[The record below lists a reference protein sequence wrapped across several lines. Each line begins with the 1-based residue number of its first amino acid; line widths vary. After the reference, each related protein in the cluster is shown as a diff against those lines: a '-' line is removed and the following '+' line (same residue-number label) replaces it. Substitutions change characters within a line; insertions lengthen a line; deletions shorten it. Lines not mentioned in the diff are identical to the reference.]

1 MQNPS
6 ISYEKSI
13 PVKYTVD
20 VFVAG
25 GGPAGVAAAIAATRQ
40 GKNVYL
46 AEAGGSFGGSGTI
59 GLVPSFAQFTDGE
72 HFLADGI
79 GREVYE
85 KLYGYPARTQERSFK
100 PFSVERLKEVYDE
113 MMTAS
118 GVEFTFFTRLI
129 DVISENGKVDAVI
142 LASKSGLFAVKA
154 AVYIDCT
161 GDADLVEWAGG
172 KTVYGDENGIAMPAT
187 LCSLWANIDYKRI
200 DQHATSRLDEAF
212 RDGVFTK
219 EDRHIPG
226 IQWSEPKKGIGGG
239 NIGHVYEVDA
249 RDERSLT
256 DAMLEGR
263 RTVREFER
271 YYSEYLHGYKDMH
284 LCYTADLL
292 GIRESRRIVGDY
304 VLTGADFVARAS
316 FDDEIGRYAYPVDI
330 HAMKPNNASFA
341 AFEKEY
347 HTLRYGVGESYG
359 IPYRALIP
367 KGLTNVLTAG
377 RCVST
382 DRQMQASIRVM
393 PGCFITGQAA
403 GTAAALA
410 VEHGGNVRA
419 VATDE
424 LQASLR
430 QMGAY
435 IPTH

>member
-1 MQNPS
+1 MSKLLQ
-6 ISYEKSI
+6 YQKTI
-13 PVKYTVD
+13 PVKYSVD

-25 GGPAGVAAAIAATRQ
+25 GGPAGIAAAVAAARQ
-40 GKNVYL
+40 GKRVYL
-46 AEAGGSFGGSGTI
+46 AESGGSFGGSGTI
-59 GLVPSFAQFTDGE
+59 GLVPSFAQFTDGK

-85 KLYGYPARTQERSFK
+85 KLFGYPAKVKERGFK
-100 PFSVERLKEVYDE
+100 PFSVERLKDVYDE
-113 MMTAS
+113 MAVAA
-118 GVEFTFFTRLI
+118 GVQFTFFTRLV
-129 DVISENGKVDAVI
+129 DVISRDGKVEAVI
-142 LASKSGLFAVKA
+142 LTSKSGLFAVEA

-172 KTVYGDENGIAMPAT
+172 ETVYGDENGIAMPAT
-187 LCSLWANIDYKRI
+187 LCSLWANIDYTRI
-200 DQHATSRLDEAF
+200 DQQVNSRLDDAF
-212 RDGVFTK
+212 RDGVFSK

-226 IQWSEPKKGIGGG
+226 IQWTDSQKGIGGG

-249 RDERSLT
+249 RDERALT

-271 YYSEYLHGYKDMH
+271 YYSKYLHGYEEMY

-316 FDDEIGRYAYPVDI
+316 FNDEIGRYAYPVDI
-330 HAMKPNNASFA
+330 HAMKPDRASYA
-341 AFEKEY
+341 VFEKEY

-367 KGLTNVLTAG
+367 RGLTNVLTAG

-403 GTAAALA
+403 GVAAALA
-410 VEHGGNVRA
+410 TEQGGEVRA
-419 VATDE
+419 VASDA
-424 LQASLR
+424 LRDALR

-435 IPTH
+435 LPE